1 MHVAKYLERLQK
13 FSYLYL
19 LITIT
24 FLILVFPSLVFG
36 LDMTKAQEIYKS
48 YFSPSSDFH
57 QFVISHINGDLP
69 LYRFLKIYMVGS
81 TEKTETTK
89 KTGDYL
95 EALKPMEGANSDEE
109 RLARAVYLSYW
120 ESKLNNRSFDKELIK
135 SSPIFNSF
143 FNEYQIRLV
152 DAFGNYAQDLAAYLF
167 GADINLVYIP
177 EELKKLRTKVVGDYE
192 YTPVYNGEELQ
203 AITLIMQEPEVLK
216 TLEEVILEAAKSAK
230 DLDPEMLILR
240 TRGTIF
246 RSTYALIAGIKD
258 EIAREFAMITPKE
271 LNLAWIR
278 WVVYMIA
285 FFIWFYFFKDIRVP
299 LLLIIASETVYIGA
313 FMNIQSTSDGMIY
326 GIVMTIALL
335 FSMFYFLFKKQVTLF
350 SISLATALVVFLPSF
365 ATKDLLMPETFGESP
380 FYNSLISEV
389 LQEPLSIVQRRL
401 KNYNT
406 TVNESIEKFNIL
418 LNDAG
423 IDTFNLSEEYFA
435 PEGFGKRIEYAKS
448 LLGNVADKALVKEVN
463 DFVYFE
469 TKRYEKVEKLIS
481 EFEKDFRRFA
491 SVSSKGFR
499 DTLVEFVESQ
509 FNGAHKDRLLKAISS
524 TQRKPYILLP
534 TYKIYYSLSAV
545 ILISLA
551 LFLIALKRDE
561 AFIPLVGSF
570 AVSVLT
576 LFKTQT
582 VFIQVG
588 VPSVSVYISW
598 LIPYT
603 LILAVILGYYWLRKN
618 HIILKRR
625 ERV

>member
-1 MHVAKYLERLQK
+1 VHVAKYLERLQK

>member
-1 MHVAKYLERLQK
+1 MHVAKHSERLHK
-13 FSYLYL
+13 FSYL
-19 LITIT
+19 LITT
-24 FLILVFPSLVFG
+24 FLVLVFSSLVFG

-57 QFVISHINGDLP
+57 QFVISHIKSDLP

-109 RLARAVYLSYW
+109 RLARSVYLSYW
-120 ESKLNNRSFDKELIK
+120 EAKLKNRSFDKELVK

-143 FNEYQIRLV
+143 FNDYQIRLV

-167 GADINLVYIP
+167 GADIDLVYVP
-177 EELKKLRTKVVGDYE
+177 EELKKLRINVIGDYE
-192 YTPVYNGEELQ
+192 YAPVYNGEELQ
-203 AITLIMQEPEVLK
+203 AITLIVEKPEVSK
-216 TLEEVILEAAKSAK
+216 TLEEIILEAANSAK
-230 DLDPEMLILR
+230 DFDPEMLILR

-246 RSTYALIAGIKD
+246 RSTYTHIAGIKD
-258 EIAREFAMITPKE
+258 EIAREFVMITPKE

-278 WVVYMIA
+278 WLVYAVV
-285 FFIWFYFFKDIRVP
+285 FFIWFYLFKNIQIP
-299 LLLIIASETVYIGA
+299 LALIIASETVYIGA
-313 FMNIQSTSDGMIY
+313 FLNIQSTSDGMIY

-335 FSMFYFLFKKQVTLF
+335 FSMFYFLFKKQFTLF
-350 SISLATALVVFLPSF
+350 LISLATVLVVFLPSY

-380 FYNSLISEV
+380 FYNSLVSEV

-401 KNYNT
+401 KEYNT

-418 LNDAG
+418 LNDVG
-423 IDTFNLSEEYFA
+423 VDTFSLSEEYFA
-435 PEGFGKRIEYAKS
+435 PEGFEKRIYYAKS
-448 LLGNVADKALVKEVN
+448 LLSKMTDKVLVKEVN
-463 DFVYFE
+463 DFIYFE
-469 TKRYEKVEKLIS
+469 TKRYKKVEKLIS
-481 EFEKDFRRFA
+481 EFESDFRRFV
-491 SVSSKGFR
+491 SVGSNDFR
-499 DTLVEFVESQ
+499 KTLSEFVDSKFE
-509 FNGAHKDRLLKAISS
+509 GTHRDRLLKTISS
-524 TQRKPYILLP
+524 TQRKSYIILP

-545 ILISLA
+545 ILISLS

-561 AFIPLVGSF
+561 AFVPLVGSF

-576 LFKTQT
+576 LFRTQT

-588 VPSVSVYISW
+588 VPSISVYISW
-598 LIPYT
+598 VIPYT
-603 LILAVILGYYWLRKN
+603 LILAVILGYYWLKKN
-618 HIILKRR
+618 LIILKRR

>member
-1 MHVAKYLERLQK
+1 MYIAKHSERLQK
-13 FSYLYL
+13 FFYSF
-19 LITIT
+19 ITIT
-24 FLILVFPSLVFG
+24 FLILVLSSVVFG
-36 LDMTKAQEIYKS
+36 LDVTKAQQIYKS

-57 QFVISHINGDLP
+57 QFVISHIKGDLP

-109 RLARAVYLSYW
+109 RLARTMYLSYW
-120 ESKLNNRSFDKELIK
+120 EAKLNNRSFDEELVK
-135 SSPIFNSF
+135 GSPIFNSF
-143 FNEYQIRLV
+143 FNDYQMRLV

-167 GADINLVYIP
+167 GADVNLAYIP
-177 EELKKLRTKVVGDYE
+177 EELKKLRTNVIGDYE

-203 AITLIMQEPEVLK
+203 AITLIMREPEVLK
-216 TLEEVILEAAKSAK
+216 TLEEIILEAANSAK

-246 RSTYALIAGIKD
+246 RSTYTHIAGIKD
-258 EIAREFAMITPKE
+258 EIAREFVMITPKE

-278 WVVYMIA
+278 WLVYVVV
-285 FFIWFYFFKDIRVP
+285 FFIWFYLFKNIHIP

-326 GIVMTIALL
+326 GILMTIALL
-335 FSMFYFLFKKQVTLF
+335 FSMFYFLFKKQFTLF
-350 SISLATALVVFLPSF
+350 LVSLATVVIVFLPSF
-365 ATKDLLMPETFGESP
+365 ATKDLLMPETFSASP
-380 FYNSLISEV
+380 FYNSLVSEV
-389 LQEPLSIVQRRL
+389 LQEPLSVVQRRL
-401 KNYNT
+401 KDYNT

-423 IDTFNLSEEYFA
+423 VDTFSLSEEYFA
-435 PEGFGKRIEYAKS
+435 PEGFEKRIEYARS
-448 LLGNVADKALVKEVN
+448 LLSKITDKVLIKEAN
-463 DFVYFE
+463 DFIYFE
-469 TKRYEKVEKLIS
+469 TKRTQKVEKLLS
-481 EFEKDFRRFA
+481 EFEKDFIRF
-491 SVSSKGFR
+491 VSIGSNDFR
-499 DTLVEFVESQ
+499 KKLVEFVESN
-509 FNGAHKDRLLKAISS
+509 FDGAHKDRLLKAMSS

-534 TYKIYYSLSAV
+534 TYKMFYSLSSV

-551 LFLIALKRDE
+551 LFLIVLKRDE

-588 VPSVSVYISW
+588 VPSVNVYVSW
-598 LIPYT
+598 IIPYT
-603 LILAVILGYYWLRKN
+603 LILSVILGYYWFKEN

-625 ERV
+625 KRV

>member
-177 EELKKLRTKVVGDYE
+177 EELKKLRTNVIGDYE

-335 FSMFYFLFKKQVTLF
+335 FSMFYFLFKKQFTLF

-618 HIILKRR
+618 HIILRRR

>member
-13 FSYLYL
+13 FSYL

-24 FLILVFPSLVFG
+24 LILVFASLVFG

-57 QFVISHINGDLP
+57 QFVISHIKGDLP

-109 RLARAVYLSYW
+109 KLARAVYLSYW

-167 GADINLVYIP
+167 GADINLAYIP
-177 EELKKLRTKVVGDYE
+177 EELKKLRTNVIGDYE

-216 TLEEVILEAAKSAK
+216 TLEEIILEAAKSAK

-278 WVVYMIA
+278 WVVYTIV

-335 FSMFYFLFKKQVTLF
+335 FSMFYFLFKKQFTLF
-350 SISLATALVVFLPSF
+350 LISLATALVVFLPSF

-435 PEGFGKRIEYAKS
+435 PEGFEKRIEYAKS
-448 LLGNVADKALVKEVN
+448 LLGNVADKALVKEAN

-534 TYKIYYSLSAV
+534 SYKIYYSLSAV

-570 AVSVLT
+570 TVSVLT